1 MRNRLTIIFI
11 AIAVSFA
18 ACDVIDT
25 PIEKPVV
32 SETDFYPVID
42 TTSINDSLRI
52 VTVEEFTG
60 HECSFCPGNTK
71 QLLAL
76 QDQHLEN
83 ILIVSIHAGETF
95 ATPTPPKYPTDF
107 RTEYGTELHDF
118 YQIASFAYPSAL
130 VSRATIDG
138 QEVFP
143 SHNAWADAITSSLDQ
158 PATIA
163 MGIAADL
170 TESDS
175 KLSIRVSANALTD
188 IDGEHRL
195 VVIAVEDSVIAP
207 QKDVNSNEPDERV
220 VDYAHRHVCRGKL
233 NRGNTF
239 GEVFSTFIAEGEWE
253 EATIFADVPSNVV
266 NIDKV
271 TIVALLLNSE
281 TQEIVQAAEV
291 HPHIIP

>member
-1 MRNRLTIIFI
+1 MRNSITLYSI

-25 PIEKPVV
+25 PIEKPIV

-42 TTSINDSLRI
+42 STEINDSLRLI
-52 VTVEEFTG
+52 AVEEFTG

-71 QLLAL
+71 LLLTL
-76 QDQHLEN
+76 QEQHLDN
-83 ILIVSIHAGETF
+83 ILVISLHAGETF
-95 ATPTPPKYPTDF
+95 AEPNPPKYPTDF

-130 VSRATIDG
+130 VSRANIDG

-175 KLSIRVSANALTD
+175 KLAIRVSANALTD

-233 NRGNTF
+233 NGGNTF
-239 GEVFSTFIAEGEWE
+239 GEVFSTFIAQGEWE
-253 EATIFADVPSNVV
+253 EATIFADVPGNIV

-271 TIVALLLNSE
+271 TVVALILNSE

-291 HPHIIP
+291 HPHILP

>member
-1 MRNRLTIIFI
+1 MRNRLTIISI
-11 AIAVSFA
+11 AIAVAFA
-18 ACDVIDT
+18 ACDVIDA

-42 TTSINDSLRI
+42 TTDINDSLRI

-76 QDQHLEN
+76 QAQHLEN
-83 ILIVSIHAGETF
+83 ILIISIHAGETF
-95 ATPTPPKYPTDF
+95 ATPSPPKYPTDF

-130 VSRATIDG
+130 VSRASIDG

-170 TESDS
+170 TESDN
-175 KLSIRVSANALTD
+175 KLSIRVSANALSD

-195 VVIAVEDSVIAP
+195 IVIAVEDSVIAP
-207 QKDVNSNEPDERV
+207 QKDVNSSEPDERV

-233 NRGNTF
+233 NGGNTF

-266 NIDKV
+266 NTDKL

-281 TQEIVQAAEV
+281 TQEIVQSAEV

>member
-1 MRNRLTIIFI
+1 MRNRLPLLVIV
-11 AIAVSFA
+11 IAVFFA

-25 PIEKPVV
+25 PIEKPII
-32 SETDFYPVID
+32 SETEFYPVID
-42 TTSINDSLRI
+42 TTNINDSLRI
-52 VTVEEFTG
+52 VAVEEFTG

-71 QLLAL
+71 LLLEL
-76 QDQHLEN
+76 QQDHLEN

-95 ATPTPPKYPTDF
+95 STPSPPKYPTEF

-158 PATIA
+158 SATIA
-163 MGIAADL
+163 MGVAADL
-170 TESDS
+170 TESDN
-175 KLSIRVSANALTD
+175 KLAIRISANALTD
-188 IDGEHRL
+188 INGEHRL
-195 VVIAVEDSVIAP
+195 IVIAVEDSVIAP
-207 QKDVNSNEPDERV
+207 QKDVNSSAPDERV

-233 NRGNTF
+233 NGGNTF
-239 GEVFSTFIAEGEWE
+239 GEVFTSFLAEGEWE

-271 TIVALLLNSE
+271 TIVALIVNSE
-281 TQEIVQAAEV
+281 SQEVVQAAEV